1 MTPHR
6 SAYTAAHVAAFL
18 FGLTGI
24 LGAVIH
30 ASALFISWG
39 RAGFALLCLAA
50 VSRVTQQSLTR
61 GLTSPKALV
70 LALAGLFLGAH
81 WLTFF
86 LAVQVG
92 GVGVATLGFAS
103 FPAFIAI
110 LDVLVFRDRIQIGEG
125 VLLVLITL
133 GLVLVT
139 PSFEL
144 NNRGTQGLLWGL
156 ASGLAFALL
165 AITNR
170 RGARG
175 IPSLQI
181 AFWQNIVVAVLLL
194 PWALSELTG
203 LTLSDWGFLLLLG
216 VLCTGIAQFLF
227 VKSLEQLDA
236 RQAGV
241 IIALEPVYAIAGAW
255 WLFNEQPS
263 ARMIGGALLIIAA
276 SVASTRLSKRRAPSN

>member
-39 RAGFALLCLAA
+39 RAGFALLCLVA

-61 GLTSPKALV
+61 GLTPHKALV

-263 ARMIGGALLIIAA
+263 ARMIVGALLIIAA

>member
-39 RAGFALLCLAA
+39 RAGFALLCLVA

-61 GLTSPKALV
+61 GLTPHKALV

>member
-50 VSRVTQQSLTR
+50 VSRVTQQSLTH
-61 GLTSPKALV
+61 GLTPRKALV
-70 LALAGLFLGAH
+70 LTLAGLFLGAH

-194 PWALSELTG
+194 PWALRELTG